1 LERAEDP
8 TVRTQELATL
18 LRDRL
23 SILLD
28 RDAAS
33 IRQDTDFG
41 DLGVDS
47 MMRLELIALVEQ
59 HVGYE
64 LPERDLLAL
73 TTIDRVIDYVST
85 QGQ

>member
-1 LERAEDP
+1 MP
-8 TVRTQELATL
+8 TQELATL

-33 IRQDTDFG
+33 IGRDADFG

-73 TTIDRVIDYVST
+73 TTIDRVIDYVAA